1 MKGNQTDPERC
12 LRCMACVQSC
22 PSHARG
28 IAHPAFAMVQQK
40 LRMLA
45 GVRKEVEVFPADE
58 CGA

>member
-1 MKGNQTDPERC
+1 
-12 LRCMACVQSC
+12 MACVQSC